1 MTFREKLQAE
11 HPEKVGELFIGGCS
25 LCPCDYGYE
34 EKSLICDEKCFDC
47 WNREIPTTK
56 AEETPTIPVEEVDMS
71 IVVDKYHEGY
81 DKGLAD
87 AWELAKKFWYL
98 GNRECK
104 KIFGF
109 EFSIDILE
117 HFTPQEALAKLKA
130 YEDRKIEVGDVVE
143 IKDDFDKKFFGVV
156 VSVEE
161 DNRAKGFLKDGR
173 YFNSPY
179 GMYKKTGKHIDIQSI
194 LEQIG
199 GK

>member
-130 YEDRKIEVGDVVE
+130 YDDSKIEVGDVVE
-143 IKDDFDKKFFGVV
+143 SDSGVKAV
-156 VSVEE
+156 IVETA
-161 DNRAKGFLKDGR
+161 DYHFMV
-173 YFNSPY
+173 FTQY
-179 GMYKKTGKHIDIQSI
+179 GMVGTWNTTCCKKTGKHIDIQSI

-199 GK
+199 GE